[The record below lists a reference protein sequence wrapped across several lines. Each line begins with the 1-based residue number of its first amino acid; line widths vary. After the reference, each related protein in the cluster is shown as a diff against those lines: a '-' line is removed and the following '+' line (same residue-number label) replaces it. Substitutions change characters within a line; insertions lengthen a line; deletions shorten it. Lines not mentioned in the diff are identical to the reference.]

1 MPAGRR
7 PPHPWQRAGQF
18 NMAKQRIV
26 NTRFWDDA
34 YIARLSPNEKLLF
47 LYLLTSSLTN
57 ISGVYELS
65 LKRVAFDVGLSVED
79 VGSTITKLQGDGKLI
94 YEDGWIA
101 IVRFAKYQT
110 VNPKVR
116 TGMLL
121 ELMRAPDPLVEK
133 LRERLRTIGFYSLS
147 DPNAYP
153 KTNSNGDLDLTAIPK
168 VHPAFQ
174 VSRYQKP
181 KDSAE
186 AGQSEQPE
194 NIKGIKQSISRIF
207 GKA

>member
-1 MPAGRR
+1 
-7 PPHPWQRAGQF
+7 
-18 NMAKQRIV
+18 MAKQRIV

-34 YIARLSPNEKLLF
+34 YIALLSPNEKLLF

-65 LKRVAFDVGLSVED
+65 LKRVAFDAGLPLEEVESAID
-79 VGSTITKLQGDGKLI
+79 KLQCDGKLV
-94 YEDGWIA
+94 YESGWIA

-116 TGMLL
+116 TGMIL
-121 ELMRAPDPLVEK
+121 ELLRAPESLVEK
-133 LRERLRTIGFYSLS
+133 LRERLRAIGFYSLS

-153 KTNSNGDLDLTAIPK
+153 KTNSNGEPDLNAIPK
-168 VHPAFQ
+168 IHPAFEVKQ
-174 VSRYQKP
+174 FQKP
-181 KDSAE
+181 KDLSTMERTEPAQP
-186 AGQSEQPE
+186 ASE
-194 NIKGIKQSISRIF
+194 NVKSIKRSISQIF

>member
-1 MPAGRR
+1 
-7 PPHPWQRAGQF
+7 
-18 NMAKQRIV
+18 MAKQRIV

-34 YIARLSPNEKLLF
+34 YIALLSPNAKLLF

-65 LKRVAFDVGLSVED
+65 LKRVAFDVGLALKEVQET
-79 VGSTITKLQGDGKLI
+79 VLRFEQDGKVV
-94 YEDGWIA
+94 YAEGWIA
-101 IVRFAKYQT
+101 IVRFAKYQA

-121 ELMRAPDPLVEK
+121 ELMRAPDELVEK
-133 LRERLRTIGFYSLS
+133 LRERLRAIGFYSLS

-153 KTNSNGDLDLTAIPK
+153 KTNPNGDLDLAAIPK
-168 VHPAFQ
+168 VHPAFE
-174 VSRYQKP
+174 VGRYQKP
-181 KDSAE
+181 KETMETAQGNFE
-186 AGQSEQPE
+186 G
-194 NIKGIKQSISRIF
+194 IKGIKRSIGQIF

>member
-1 MPAGRR
+1 
-7 PPHPWQRAGQF
+7 
-18 NMAKQRIV
+18 MAKQRIV

-34 YIARLSPNEKLLF
+34 YIALLSPNEKLLF

-65 LKRVAFDVGLSVED
+65 LKRVAFDVGLTVQEVE
-79 VGSTITKLQGDGKLI
+79 STIAKLQDDGKLV
-94 YEDGWIA
+94 YENGWIA

-121 ELMRAPDPLVEK
+121 ELMRAPDSLVEK
-133 LRERLRTIGFYSLS
+133 LRERLRSIGFYSLS

-153 KTNSNGDLDLTAIPK
+153 KTNPNGDPDLAAIPK
-168 VHPAFQ
+168 IHPAFE

-181 KDSAE
+181 
-186 AGQSEQPE
+186 SEITEEGKQGHPE
-194 NIKGIKQSISRIF
+194 GIKGIKRSIGQIF